1 MRRPILAANWKM
13 NNLTADAKKLCAG
26 LKEELS
32 GLRDRDIVVCPPSIL
47 ISTVKDALAGTLI
60 GFGAQNMYY
69 KQSGAFTGELS
80 PDMLVDAQCRYVIIG
95 HSERRQLFAE
105 TDALVNLK
113 VKAALEVGLTPIMCV
128 GETKDERKAGKEKDI
143 VGGQIRAGL
152 KDVKFESPLGLV
164 IAYEPIWAIGTGETA
179 TPQDAQDMH
188 AYIRSVL
195 TEIYGEETAGLMRIQ
210 YGGSVKPDNI
220 DELMA
225 CEDIDGALVGGA
237 SLEAKSFARIVRFS
251 A

>member
-1 MRRPILAANWKM
+1 MRRPIIAANWKM
-13 NNLTADAKKLCAG
+13 NKLSADAQSLCAA
-26 LKEELS
+26 LKGELS
-32 GLRDRDIVVCPPSIL
+32 GLRDRDVVVCPPSIL
-47 ISTVKDALAGTLI
+47 IPAVKAALAGSLI
-60 GFGAQNMYY
+60 SLGAQNMYY

-80 PDMLVDAQCRYVIIG
+80 PDMLVDAECRYVIIG

-128 GETKDERKAGKEKDI
+128 GESKDERKAGKAKEI
-143 VGGQIRAGL
+143 VGGQLRAGL
-152 KDVKFESPLGLV
+152 KDVAFQSPLNLV

-195 TEIYGEETAGLMRIQ
+195 TEIYGQDKSNLMRIQ

-225 CEDIDGALVGGA
+225 CPDIDGALVGGA
-237 SLEAKSFARIVRFS
+237 SLEARGFARIVRF
-251 A
+251 AN